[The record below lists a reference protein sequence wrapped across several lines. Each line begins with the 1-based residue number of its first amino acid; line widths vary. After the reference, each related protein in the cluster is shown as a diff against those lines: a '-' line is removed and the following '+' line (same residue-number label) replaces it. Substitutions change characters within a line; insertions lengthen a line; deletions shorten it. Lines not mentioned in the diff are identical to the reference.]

1 MNKQQQIKKLFAQ
14 LSEDEMVD
22 MIKELERI
30 ESRKLELSQPK
41 VYTEVRTETNMR
53 YLKDTS
59 FFKQKDY
66 ERGGLL
72 WKMHL

>member
-30 ESRKLELSQPK
+30 ESRKIELS
-41 VYTEVRTETNMR
+41 
-53 YLKDTS
+53 
-59 FFKQKDY
+59 
-66 ERGGLL
+66 
-72 WKMHL
+72 